1 MTTTSLTCSTLLGGG
16 IFAAGLMA
24 GGWFAPTPHKG
35 NDIHNASFAH
45 FTPTNASVT
54 RHFPAAPSSNSGPEE
69 STSFVEATEAS
80 VHAVVHVQTSSLV
93 PDASNPWLSM
103 LGMAQG
109 RLARGSGS
117 GVVIDRDGLIVTN
130 HHVIQ
135 GAQDI
140 QVSLS
145 DGTSCQAQLIG
156 SDPSTDLAL
165 LQITPP
171 SPLVSLEF
179 GNSDNVRVGQWVLAV
194 GNPLNLTSTVTA
206 GIVSAKGRNI
216 RLLESDASRDIYP
229 VESFLQTDAAVNPGN
244 SGGALVNLNGEL
256 IGINT
261 AIASQTG
268 SYAGYSFAIPSSIVA
283 KVAKDLKEFGRVQRA
298 YLGIQIDPRRS
309 GVTVAMAHEGGG
321 AGAAGVR
328 AGDEVVAVNGFDV
341 KSFPALQEQ
350 LSKHRPGDDVVV
362 TVKRGAALNDIPVTL
377 TDRAGFTTTP
387 APKEQTAAPQAAAKT
402 GSTPRLPASW
412 GVKLEPLSP
421 QKRQQLRLKGGVTVS
436 DMTQGEWAQQGL
448 RKGFILLR
456 IDGSP
461 VQDVAD
467 VLAATAKAERD
478 RQDGVLLEGIYLNGE
493 RAFAGVA
500 VP

>member
-1 MTTTSLTCSTLLGGG
+1 MTKTTLAFSALLGGAL
-16 IFAAGLMA
+16 FAAGLLA
-24 GGWFAPTPHKG
+24 GGWSTSTPLRDNGIHTASLVHSSPSNAPL
-35 NDIHNASFAH
+35 
-45 FTPTNASVT
+45 T
-54 RHFPAAPSSNSGPEE
+54 RHFPAAPPSGGGLEE
-69 STSFVEATEAS
+69 NTSFVDAAEAS
-80 VHAVVHVQTSSLV
+80 VHAVVHVQTSAVV

-171 SPLVSLEF
+171 SPLASLEF
-179 GNSDNVRVGQWVLAV
+179 GDSDDVRVGQWVLAV

-377 TDRAGFTTTP
+377 TDRAGFTTPP
-387 APKEQTAAPQAAAKT
+387 APKEQTTAAPGAPET
-402 GSTPRLPASW
+402 RSTPRLPASW

-478 RQDGVLLEGIYLNGE
+478 RQDGVLLEGIYPNGE